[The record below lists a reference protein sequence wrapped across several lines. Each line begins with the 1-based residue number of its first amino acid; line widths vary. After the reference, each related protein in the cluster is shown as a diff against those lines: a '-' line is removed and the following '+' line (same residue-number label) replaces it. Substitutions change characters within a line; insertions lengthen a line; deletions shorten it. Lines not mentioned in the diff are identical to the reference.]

1 VNPLG
6 LLAGLAIA
14 IEGLVIIA
22 YAAPIDIEGIG
33 SIMEQTVILGGV
45 QLFILGF
52 LLVIAWLLKDQDL
65 TIRNRKIL
73 GRKWIHLIAIL
84 LGAVVAVEGIVLVL
98 YAGPTVIEGIGG
110 VLEQTVVLA
119 GAQLFGLGVL
129 ASVTWALR
137 EEPLLRVK
145 IGKIIA
151 ILLGIC
157 IAAEGLIIVGL
168 ASPSVVEG
176 IGGMLERTMLYAGI
190 QLLVLGLLV
199 VFAWVLKDRGL
210 LVRKVIAWNSVM
222 DLLIFV
228 LGIVVAVEGLF
239 VMDHAARTVVGSIG
253 GMLGGTIM
261 LGGVQLFALG
271 FLQILMLGFPNIMN
285 QGIQTRV
292 NLLGMLFLILMIPAA
307 FAF

>member
-1 VNPLG
+1 MKIRYRVNPLG

-22 YAAPIDIEGIG
+22 YAAPINIKGIG
-33 SIMEQTVILGGV
+33 NIMEQTVILGGV

-84 LGAVVAVEGIVLVL
+84 LGAVVAIEGIILAV
-98 YAGPTVIEGIGG
+98 YAGPTIIEGIGG
-110 VLEQTVVLA
+110 VLEQTVVFA

-157 IAAEGLIIVGL
+157 IAAEGLIVVGL
-168 ASPSVVEG
+168 ASPSVVDG
-176 IGGMLERTMLYAGI
+176 IGGLLERTVLYAGI

-199 VFAWVLKDRGL
+199 VFAWVLKD
-210 LVRKVIAWNSVM
+210 
-222 DLLIFV
+222 
-228 LGIVVAVEGLF
+228 
-239 VMDHAARTVVGSIG
+239 
-253 GMLGGTIM
+253 
-261 LGGVQLFALG
+261 
-271 FLQILMLGFPNIMN
+271 
-285 QGIQTRV
+285 
-292 NLLGMLFLILMIPAA
+292 
-307 FAF
+307 